1 MEFEERGKKLGKLV
15 DDKQAQYGDA
25 ITASEQ
31 IMNIL
36 FPEGIPKEK
45 IKLSLL
51 IVRIVDKLCRL
62 SRGNGKGDE
71 DAFGDIGGYGLLG
84 QRFIGQNSKLRK
96 CSECSRY
103 NDITG
108 QCQSIKQCFAGS
120 QWESITHKKKDGE

>member
-1 MEFEERGKKLGKLV
+1 MEFEERGQKLGKLV

-45 IKLSLL
+45 VKLSLL
-51 IVRIVDKLCRL
+51 LVRIVDKLCRL

-71 DAFGDIGGYGLLG
+71 DAFGDIAGYGLLG
-84 QRFIGQNSKLRK
+84 QRFMTQSNKLRK
-96 CSECSRY
+96 CSECSKY

-108 QCQSIKQCFAGS
+108 QCKSLKQCYAGS
-120 QWESITHKKKDGE
+120 QWAPILHNKDGE

>member
-1 MEFEERGKKLGKLV
+1 MEFEDRGKKLGQLV
-15 DDKQAQYGDA
+15 DKKQAQYGDA

-45 IKLSLL
+45 VKLSLL

-71 DAFGDIGGYGLLG
+71 DAFGDIAGYGLLG
-84 QRFIGQNSKLRK
+84 QRFITNHDRK
-96 CSECSRY
+96 CSDCVYY
-103 NDITG
+103 NTETG
-108 QCQSIKQCFAGS
+108 QCISDRICRSGD
-120 QWESITHKKKDGE
+120 QWLATKRKGGE